1 MLCFRN
7 FFLDPDPELFVPDSD
22 KNKNKQIQNE
32 NLTPFFSEFF
42 ALILQNIQLNVPLK
56 SDSSSL
62 ILLFD

>member
-1 MLCFRN
+1 MLCIRN